1 MNIYRKRL
9 LWKVL
14 LLIFAVVIGL
24 GSLIYTHDLVSRLKE
39 EEKKKAEQWADAT
52 RMLVTSDD
60 FEFLF
65 SIIED
70 NTTVPVI
77 LIDNDEKIISHR
89 NIPESVASDNLSLRR
104 ELERMRKRN
113 QPISIELADGVFN
126 YLYFRESSLLRQ
138 LKVYPYVQLAVILL
152 FTAVAYVAFSS
163 SRMAEQNQ
171 VWVGLSRETAHQL
184 GTPTSSL
191 SAWSEIISSRYPG
204 TDIAEELPADV
215 DRLLRVTE
223 RFSLIGS
230 KPKLQPEN
238 LPVLAEMTA
247 AYLRKRIA
255 STVELTVLNETTGCT
270 AVPLNPVLLGWVIEN
285 LVKNSADAM
294 KGSGKITV
302 RLSETVR
309 EAFIDVDDTGKG
321 IPRKDFKTIFKPGYT
336 TRERGWGLGLSLSKR
351 IIEEY
356 HKGRIFVLRSEP
368 GMGTCMRIILKKQG
382 ISFKLK

>member
-1 MNIYRKRL
+1 MNCYRKRL

-14 LLIFAVVIGL
+14 LLVFAVVIGL

-39 EEKKKAEQWADAT
+39 EERKKAEQWAEAT
-52 RMLVTSDD
+52 RRLVTSDD

-77 LIDNDEKIISHR
+77 LIDQEHNIISHR
-89 NIPESVASDNLSLRR
+89 NIPPAVSSDINALMR
-104 ELERMRKRN
+104 ELGRMENRN
-113 QPISIELADGVFN
+113 EPISIELPNGIVN

-138 LKVYPYVQLAVILL
+138 LRIYPYVQLAVILL
-152 FTAVAYVAFSS
+152 FTGVAYVAFSS

-204 TDIAEELPADV
+204 TDIAEELPVDV
-215 DRLLRVTE
+215 ERLLRVTE

-230 KPKLQPEN
+230 KPKLQPAD
-238 LPVLAEMTA
+238 LPSLAETTA

-255 STVELTVLNETTGCT
+255 STAEISVLNETTNCS
-270 AVPLNPVLLGWVIEN
+270 AVPFNPVLLGWVIEN

-294 KGSGKITV
+294 KGSGKIV
-302 RLSETVR
+302 IRLTESKH
-309 EAFIDVDDTGKG
+309 EAIIDVDDSGKG

-356 HKGRIFVLRSEP
+356 HKGKIFVLRSEP
-368 GMGTCMRIILKKQG
+368 GMGSCMRIILKKA
-382 ISFKLK
+382 SH

>member
-9 LWKVL
+9 LWKIL
-14 LLIFAVVIGL
+14 LFIFAVFIGL
-24 GSLIYTHDLVSRLKE
+24 GSLFYTHALVDRLKE
-39 EEKKKAEQWADAT
+39 EERKKAEQWAEAT
-52 RMLVTSDD
+52 RRLVTSDD

-77 LIDNDEKIISHR
+77 LIDQEDNIISHR
-89 NIPESVASDNLSLRR
+89 NLPPTISSDTTALVR
-104 ELERMRKRN
+104 ELKRMEKWN
-113 QPISIELADGVFN
+113 DPITVELPNGIFN
-126 YLYFRESSLLRQ
+126 YLYYRESTILRQ
-138 LKVYPYVQLAVILL
+138 LRIYPYVQLAVMLL
-152 FTAVAYVAFSS
+152 FIVVAYVAFSA

-215 DRLLRVTE
+215 ERLSRVAE

-230 KPKLQPEN
+230 KPRLQPDD
-238 LPVLAEMTA
+238 LPALAETTA
-247 AYLRKRIA
+247 GYLRKRIA
-255 STVELTVLNETTGCT
+255 STIELRVINETTGCS
-270 AVPLNPVLLGWVIEN
+270 AVSCNPVLLGWVIEN

-294 KGSGKITV
+294 KGSGMITV
-302 RLSETVR
+302 RLSESSA
-309 EAFIDVDDTGKG
+309 EAFIDVEDNGKG

-351 IIEEY
+351 IVEEY
-356 HKGRIFVLRSEP
+356 HKGKIFVMHSEP
-368 GMGTCMRIILKKQG
+368 GHGSCMRIILKK
-382 ISFKLK
+382 

>member
-14 LLIFAVVIGL
+14 LLVFAVVIGL
-24 GSLIYTHDLVSRLKE
+24 GSLIYTHDLVNRLKE
-39 EEKKKAEQWADAT
+39 EERKKAEQWAEAT
-52 RMLVTSDD
+52 RRLVTSDD

-77 LIDNDEKIISHR
+77 LIDQEHNIISHR
-89 NIPESVASDNLSLRR
+89 NIPPAVSSDINALMR
-104 ELERMRKRN
+104 ELGRMENRN
-113 QPISIELADGVFN
+113 EPISIELPNGIVN
-126 YLYFRESSLLRQ
+126 YLYYRESTLLRQ
-138 LKVYPYVQLAVILL
+138 LRIYPYVQLAVILL
-152 FTAVAYVAFSS
+152 FTGVAYVAFSS

-204 TDIAEELPADV
+204 TDIAEELPVDV
-215 DRLLRVTE
+215 ERLLRVTE

-230 KPKLQPEN
+230 KPKLQPED
-238 LPVLAEMTA
+238 LPSLAETTA

-255 STVELTVLNETTGCT
+255 STAELSVLNETTSCN
-270 AVPLNPVLLGWVIEN
+270 AVPFNPVLLGWVIEN

-294 KGSGKITV
+294 KGSGKIV
-302 RLSETVR
+302 IRLTETKSE
-309 EAFIDVDDTGKG
+309 AIIDVDDSGKG

-356 HKGRIFVLRSEP
+356 HKGKIFVLRSEP
-368 GMGTCMRIILKKQG
+368 GMGSCMRISLKKA
-382 ISFKLK
+382 SH

>member
-14 LLIFAVVIGL
+14 LLFFAVIIGL
-24 GSLIYTHDLVSRLKE
+24 GSLIYTHDLVDRLKE
-39 EEKKKAEQWADAT
+39 EERKKAEQWAEAT
-52 RMLVTSDD
+52 RRLVTSDD

-77 LIDNDEKIISHR
+77 LIDEEESIISQR
-89 NIPESVASDNLSLRR
+89 NLPAAMSTDTLAMVR
-104 ELERMRKRN
+104 ELKRMAKRN
-113 QPISIELADGVFN
+113 DPISIELPNGIVN
-126 YLYFRESSLLRQ
+126 QLYFRESILLRQ
-138 LKVYPYVQLAVILL
+138 LRVYPYIQLAVILL
-152 FTAVAYVAFSS
+152 FIGMAYVAFSA

-204 TDIAEELPADV
+204 SDIAEELPADV
-215 DRLLRVTE
+215 ERLSRVAE

-230 KPKLQPEN
+230 KPKLQPGD
-238 LPVLAEMTA
+238 LPGAVSTTA
-247 AYLRKRIA
+247 AYLQKRIA
-255 STVELTVLNETTGCT
+255 STIDLRVRNETTGCSGVPFN
-270 AVPLNPVLLGWVIEN
+270 AVLFGWVIEN

-294 KGSGKITV
+294 KGSGIITI
-302 RLSETVR
+302 RITETGSEAV
-309 EAFIDVDDTGKG
+309 IDVEDTGKG

-368 GMGTCMRIILKKQG
+368 GHGSCMRIILKKRD
-382 ISFKLK
+382 

>member
-14 LLIFAVVIGL
+14 LLMFAVVIGL
-24 GSLIYTHDLVSRLKE
+24 GSLIYTHDLVDRLKE
-39 EEKKKAEQWADAT
+39 EERKKAEQWAEAT
-52 RMLVTSDD
+52 RRLVISDD

-77 LIDNDEKIISHR
+77 LIDEEESIISQR
-89 NIPESVASDNLSLRR
+89 NLPAALATDTLGMVR
-104 ELERMRKRN
+104 ELKKMAKRN
-113 QPISIELADGVFN
+113 DPISIELPNGIVN
-126 YLYFRESSLLRQ
+126 HLYYRESILLRQ
-138 LKVYPYVQLAVILL
+138 LRVYPYVQFAVILL
-152 FTAVAYVAFSS
+152 FIVVAYVAFSA

-215 DRLLRVTE
+215 ERLSRVAE

-230 KPKLQPEN
+230 KPKLVPGN
-238 LPVLAEMTA
+238 LPDLAVTTA

-255 STVELTVLNETTGCT
+255 STINLEVKDDTGNCNE
-270 AVPLNPVLLGWVIEN
+270 VPFNSVLLGWVIEN

-294 KGSGKITV
+294 KGTGQITI
-302 RLSETVR
+302 RLTENDH
-309 EAFIDVDDTGKG
+309 EAFIDVEDSGKG
-321 IPRKDFKTIFKPGYT
+321 VPRKDFKTIFKPGYT

-351 IIEEY
+351 IVEEY
-356 HKGRIFVLRSEP
+356 HKGKIFVLHSEP
-368 GMGTCMRIILKKQG
+368 GHGCVMRIVLKKQG
-382 ISFKLK
+382 

>member
-1 MNIYRKRL
+1 MDIYRKKL
-9 LWKVL
+9 IWKLL

-24 GSLIYTHDLVSRLKE
+24 GSLIYTQQLVAKLKQ
-39 EEKKKAEQWADAT
+39 EEKKKAEQWAEAT
-52 RMLVTSDD
+52 KRLVTSDD

-65 SIIED
+65 RIIED

-77 LIDNDEKIISHR
+77 LTDGTKTIISHR
-89 NIPESVASDNLSLRR
+89 NIPAGIASDTISLQR
-104 ELERMRKRN
+104 ELSRMEKRN
-113 QPISIELADGVFN
+113 EPITVELGDGIAN
-126 YLYFRESSLLRQ
+126 YLYYRESILLRQ
-138 LKVYPYVQLAVILL
+138 LRIYPYVQLGVILL
-152 FTAVAYVAFSS
+152 FIAVAYVAFSS

-215 DRLLRVTE
+215 ERLVRVTE

-230 KPKLQPEN
+230 KPRLHPSD
-238 LPVLAEMTA
+238 LPALAETTA
-247 AYLRKRIA
+247 GYLRKRIA
-255 STVELTVLNETTGCT
+255 STIGLRVENNTSSCG
-270 AVPLNPVLLGWVIEN
+270 AVPLNAVLLGWVIEN

-294 KGSGKITV
+294 KGSGTITITI
-302 RLSETVR
+302 SENER
-309 EAFIDVDDTGKG
+309 EAYIDVEDTGKG
-321 IPRKDFKTIFKPGYT
+321 IPRKDFKTIFKPGYS

-356 HKGRIFVLRSEP
+356 HGGRIFVLRSDP
-368 GMGTCMRIILKKQG
+368 GNGCTMRVILNK
-382 ISFKLK
+382 

>member
-9 LWKVL
+9 LWKIL
-14 LLIFAVVIGL
+14 LFIFAVFIGL
-24 GSLIYTHDLVSRLKE
+24 GSLFYTHALVDRLKE
-39 EEKKKAEQWADAT
+39 EERKKAEQWAEAT
-52 RMLVTSDD
+52 RRLVSSDD

-77 LIDNDEKIISHR
+77 LIDQEDNIISHR
-89 NIPESVASDNLSLRR
+89 NLPPTISSDTTALVR
-104 ELERMRKRN
+104 ELKRMEKWN
-113 QPISIELADGVFN
+113 DPITVELPNGIFN
-126 YLYFRESSLLRQ
+126 YLYYRESTILRQ
-138 LKVYPYVQLAVILL
+138 LRIYPYVQLAVMLL
-152 FTAVAYVAFSS
+152 FIVVAYVAFSA

-215 DRLLRVTE
+215 ERLSRVAE

-230 KPKLQPEN
+230 KPRLQPDD
-238 LPVLAEMTA
+238 LPALAETTA
-247 AYLRKRIA
+247 GYLRKRIA
-255 STVELTVLNETTGCT
+255 STIELRVINETTGCQ
-270 AVPLNPVLLGWVIEN
+270 AVSFNPVLLGWVMEN

-294 KGSGKITV
+294 KGSGMITI
-302 RLSETVR
+302 RLSESSS
-309 EAFIDVDDTGKG
+309 EAFIDVEDNGKG

-351 IIEEY
+351 IVEEY
-356 HKGRIFVLRSEP
+356 HKGKIFVMHSEP
-368 GMGTCMRIILKKQG
+368 GHGSCMRIVLKK
-382 ISFKLK
+382 KYLT

>member
-14 LLIFAVVIGL
+14 LLVFAVVIGL
-24 GSLIYTHDLVSRLKE
+24 GSLFYTHDLVTRLKE
-39 EEKKKAEQWADAT
+39 EERKKAEQWAEAT
-52 RMLVTSDD
+52 RRLVTSDD

-77 LIDNDEKIISHR
+77 LIDQEHNIISHR
-89 NIPESVASDNLSLRR
+89 NIPNAISSDVNSLMR
-104 ELERMRKRN
+104 ELGRMEKRN
-113 QPISIELADGVFN
+113 EPISIELSGGVFN
-126 YLYFRESSLLRQ
+126 YLYYRESNLLRQ
-138 LKVYPYVQLAVILL
+138 LRVYPYVQLAVILL
-152 FTAVAYVAFSS
+152 FIGVAYVAFSS

-215 DRLLRVTE
+215 ERLVRVAE

-230 KPKLQPEN
+230 KPKLHPEN
-238 LPVLAEMTA
+238 LPALAETTA
-247 AYLRKRIA
+247 SYLRKRIA
-255 STVELTVLNETTGCT
+255 STVELTVVDETGGCT
-270 AVPLNPVLLGWVIEN
+270 AVPFNPVLLGWVIEN

-294 KGSGKITV
+294 KGSGKINI
-302 RLSETVR
+302 RLTETPA
-309 EAFIDVDDTGKG
+309 EAVIDVDDTGKG

-356 HKGRIFVLRSEP
+356 HKGKIFVLRSEP
-368 GMGTCMRIILKKQG
+368 GLGSCMRIILKK
-382 ISFKLK
+382 

>member
-14 LLIFAVVIGL
+14 LLVFAVVIGL

-39 EEKKKAEQWADAT
+39 EERKKAEQWAEAT
-52 RMLVTSDD
+52 RRLDTSDD
-60 FEFLF
+60 FEFHI

-77 LIDNDEKIISHR
+77 LIDQEHNIISHR
-89 NIPESVASDNLSLRR
+89 NIPPAVSSDINALMR
-104 ELERMRKRN
+104 ELGRMENRN
-113 QPISIELADGVFN
+113 EPISIELPNGIVN

-138 LKVYPYVQLAVILL
+138 LRIYPYVQLAVILL
-152 FTAVAYVAFSS
+152 FTGVAYVAFSS

-204 TDIAEELPADV
+204 TDIAEELPVDV
-215 DRLLRVTE
+215 ERLLRVTE

-230 KPKLQPEN
+230 KPKLQPDD
-238 LPVLAEMTA
+238 LPSLAETTA

-255 STVELTVLNETTGCT
+255 STAELSVLNETTNCS
-270 AVPLNPVLLGWVIEN
+270 AVPFNPVLLGWVIEN

-294 KGSGKITV
+294 KGSGKIV
-302 RLSETVR
+302 IRLSESKS
-309 EAFIDVDDTGKG
+309 EAFIDVDDSGKG

-356 HKGRIFVLRSEP
+356 HKGKIFVLRSEP
-368 GMGTCMRIILKKQG
+368 GMGSCMRIILKKAG
-382 ISFKLK
+382 H

>member
-1 MNIYRKRL
+1 

-14 LLIFAVVIGL
+14 LLVFAVVIGL

-39 EEKKKAEQWADAT
+39 EERKKAEQWAEAT
-52 RMLVTSDD
+52 RRLVTSDD

-77 LIDNDEKIISHR
+77 LIDQEHNIISHR
-89 NIPESVASDNLSLRR
+89 NIPPAVSSDINALMR
-104 ELERMRKRN
+104 ELGRMENRN
-113 QPISIELADGVFN
+113 EPISIELPNGIVN

-138 LKVYPYVQLAVILL
+138 LRIYPYVQLAVILL
-152 FTAVAYVAFSS
+152 FTGVAYVAFSS

-204 TDIAEELPADV
+204 TDIAEELPVDV
-215 DRLLRVTE
+215 ERLLRVTE

-230 KPKLQPEN
+230 KPRLQPDD
-238 LPVLAEMTA
+238 LPSLAETTA

-255 STVELTVLNETTGCT
+255 STAELSVLNETTNCS
-270 AVPLNPVLLGWVIEN
+270 AVPFNPVLLGWVIEN

-294 KGSGKITV
+294 KGSGKIV
-302 RLSETVR
+302 IRLTESKSE
-309 EAFIDVDDTGKG
+309 AIIDVDDSGKG

-356 HKGRIFVLRSEP
+356 HKGKIFVLRSEP
-368 GMGTCMRIILKKQG
+368 GMGSCMRIILKKAG
-382 ISFKLK
+382 H

>member
-14 LLIFAVVIGL
+14 LLVFAVVIGL

-39 EEKKKAEQWADAT
+39 EERKKAEQWAEAT
-52 RMLVTSDD
+52 RRLVTSDD

-77 LIDNDEKIISHR
+77 LIDQEHNIISHR
-89 NIPESVASDNLSLRR
+89 NIPPAVSSDINALMR
-104 ELERMRKRN
+104 ELGRMENRN
-113 QPISIELADGVFN
+113 EPISIELPNGIVN

-138 LKVYPYVQLAVILL
+138 LRIYPYVQLAVILL
-152 FTAVAYVAFSS
+152 FTGVAYVAFSS

-204 TDIAEELPADV
+204 TDIAEELPVDV
-215 DRLLRVTE
+215 ERLLRVTE

-230 KPKLQPEN
+230 KPRLQPAD
-238 LPVLAEMTA
+238 LPSLAETTA

-255 STVELTVLNETTGCT
+255 STAELSVLNETTNCS
-270 AVPLNPVLLGWVIEN
+270 AVPFNPVLLGWVIEN

-294 KGSGKITV
+294 KGSGKIV
-302 RLSETVR
+302 IRLTESKSE
-309 EAFIDVDDTGKG
+309 AIIDVDDSGKG

-356 HKGRIFVLRSEP
+356 HKGKIFVLRSEP
-368 GMGTCMRIILKKQG
+368 GMGSCMRIILKKA
-382 ISFKLK
+382 SH

>member
-1 MNIYRKRL
+1 MDIYRKRL

-24 GSLIYTHDLVSRLKE
+24 GSLFYTHDLVDRLKE
-39 EEKKKAEQWADAT
+39 EERKKAEQWAEAT
-52 RMLVTSDD
+52 RRLVTSDD

-65 SIIED
+65 RIIED

-77 LIDNDEKIISHR
+77 LIDEEESILSHR
-89 NIPESVASDNLSLRR
+89 NLPSSLATDTLALVR
-104 ELERMRKRN
+104 ELKRMAKRN
-113 QPISIELADGVFN
+113 EPISIELPNGIVN
-126 YLYFRESSLLRQ
+126 HLYYRESTLLRQ
-138 LKVYPYVQLAVILL
+138 LRIYPYVQIAVILL
-152 FTAVAYVAFSS
+152 FILVAYVAFSA

-204 TDIAEELPADV
+204 TDIAEELSADV
-215 DRLLRVTE
+215 ERLSRVAE

-230 KPKLQPEN
+230 KPKLLSDN
-238 LPVLAEMTA
+238 LPALAEDAA

-255 STVELTVLNETTGCT
+255 STIDLKVRNETTGCSSI
-270 AVPLNPVLLGWVIEN
+270 PLNPILLGWVIEN

-294 KGSGKITV
+294 KGSGEITI
-302 RLSETVR
+302 RLTESDT
-309 EAFIDVDDTGKG
+309 EAFVDVEDTGKG

-351 IIEEY
+351 IVEEY
-356 HKGRIFVLRSEP
+356 HKGKIFVLRSEP
-368 GMGTCMRIILKKQG
+368 GHGSCMRIILKKNR
-382 ISFKLK
+382 

>member
-14 LLIFAVVIGL
+14 LLAFAVVIGL

-39 EEKKKAEQWADAT
+39 EERKKAEQWAEAT
-52 RMLVTSDD
+52 RRLVTSDD

-77 LIDNDEKIISHR
+77 LIDQEHNIISHR
-89 NIPESVASDNLSLRR
+89 NIPSSISSDMSSLMR
-104 ELERMRKRN
+104 ELGRMERRN
-113 QPISIELADGVFN
+113 EPISIELPNGIVN
-126 YLYFRESSLLRQ
+126 YLFYRESTLLRQ
-138 LKVYPYVQLAVILL
+138 LRIYPYVQLAVILL
-152 FTAVAYVAFSS
+152 FIGVAYVAFSS

-204 TDIAEELPADV
+204 TDIAEEMPADV
-215 DRLLRVTE
+215 ERLMRVTE

-230 KPKLQPEN
+230 KPRLQPED
-238 LPVLAEMTA
+238 LPALAETTA

-255 STVELTVLNETTGCT
+255 STVELSVLNETTGCK
-270 AVPLNPVLLGWVIEN
+270 AVPFNPVLLGWVIEN

-294 KGSGKITV
+294 KGSGKIV
-302 RLSETVR
+302 IRLTETAG
-309 EAFIDVDDTGKG
+309 EAVIDVDDSGKG

-356 HKGRIFVLRSEP
+356 HKGKIFVLRSEP
-368 GMGTCMRIILKKQG
+368 GMGSCMRIILKK
-382 ISFKLK
+382 

>member
-24 GSLIYTHDLVSRLKE
+24 GSLIYTNDLVSRLKE
-39 EEKKKAEQWADAT
+39 EEKKKAEQWAEAT
-52 RMLVTSDD
+52 RRLVTSDD

-89 NIPESVASDNLSLRR
+89 NIPSGVASDNSSLRR
-104 ELERMRKRN
+104 ELEKMRKRN
-113 QPISIELADGVFN
+113 EPISIELADGVFN
-126 YLYFRESSLLRQ
+126 YLYYRESSLLRQ
-138 LKVYPYVQLAVILL
+138 LRIYPYVQLAVILL

-191 SAWSEIISSRYPG
+191 SAWSEIICSRYPG

-238 LPVLAEMTA
+238 LPALAEMTA

-270 AVPLNPVLLGWVIEN
+270 AVPFNPVLLGWVIEN

-302 RLSETVR
+302 RLSETLR

-368 GMGTCMRIILKKQG
+368 GMGSCMRIILKK
-382 ISFKLK
+382 

>member
-1 MNIYRKRL
+1 MDIYRKRL

-24 GSLIYTHDLVSRLKE
+24 GSLFYTHDLVDRLKE
-39 EEKKKAEQWADAT
+39 EERKKAEQWAEAT
-52 RMLVTSDD
+52 RRLVTSDD

-65 SIIED
+65 RIIED

-77 LIDNDEKIISHR
+77 LIDEEESILSHR
-89 NIPESVASDNLSLRR
+89 NLPSSLATDTLALVR
-104 ELERMRKRN
+104 ELKRMAKRN
-113 QPISIELADGVFN
+113 EPISIELPNGIVN
-126 YLYFRESSLLRQ
+126 HLYYRESTLLRQ
-138 LKVYPYVQLAVILL
+138 LRIYPYVQIAVILMSIL
-152 FTAVAYVAFSS
+152 VAYVAFSA

-204 TDIAEELPADV
+204 TDIAEELSADV
-215 DRLLRVTE
+215 ERLSRVAE

-230 KPKLQPEN
+230 KPKLLSDN
-238 LPVLAEMTA
+238 LPALAEDAA

-255 STVELTVLNETTGCT
+255 STIDLRVRNETTGCSSI
-270 AVPLNPVLLGWVIEN
+270 PLNPILLGWVIEN

-294 KGSGKITV
+294 KGSGEITI
-302 RLSETVR
+302 RLTESDT
-309 EAFIDVDDTGKG
+309 EAFVDVEDTGKG

-356 HKGRIFVLRSEP
+356 HKGKIFVLRSEP
-368 GMGTCMRIILKKQG
+368 GHGSCMRIILKKNR
-382 ISFKLK
+382 

>member
-1 MNIYRKRL
+1 MDIYRKRL

-24 GSLIYTHDLVSRLKE
+24 GSLFYTHDLVDRLKE
-39 EEKKKAEQWADAT
+39 EERKKAEQWAEAT
-52 RMLVTSDD
+52 RRLVTSDD

-65 SIIED
+65 RIIED

-77 LIDNDEKIISHR
+77 LIDEEESILSHR
-89 NIPESVASDNLSLRR
+89 NLPSSLATDTLALVR
-104 ELERMRKRN
+104 ELKRMAKRN
-113 QPISIELADGVFN
+113 EPISIELPNGIVN
-126 YLYFRESSLLRQ
+126 HLYYRESTLLRQ
-138 LKVYPYVQLAVILL
+138 LRIYPYVQIAVILL
-152 FTAVAYVAFSS
+152 FILVAYVAFSA

-204 TDIAEELPADV
+204 TDIAEELSADV
-215 DRLLRVTE
+215 ERLSRVAE

-230 KPKLQPEN
+230 KPKLLSDN
-238 LPVLAEMTA
+238 LPALAEDAA

-255 STVELTVLNETTGCT
+255 STIDLRVRNETTGCS
-270 AVPLNPVLLGWVIEN
+270 AIPLNPILLGWVIEN

-294 KGSGKITV
+294 KGSGEITI
-302 RLSETVR
+302 RLTESDT
-309 EAFIDVDDTGKG
+309 EAFVDVEDTGKG

-351 IIEEY
+351 IVEEY
-356 HKGRIFVLRSEP
+356 HKGKIFVLRSEP
-368 GMGTCMRIILKKQG
+368 GHGSCMRIILKKNR
-382 ISFKLK
+382 

>member
-14 LLIFAVVIGL
+14 LLVFAVVIGL

-39 EEKKKAEQWADAT
+39 EERKKAEQWAEAT
-52 RMLVTSDD
+52 RRLVTSDD

-77 LIDNDEKIISHR
+77 LIDQEHNIISHR
-89 NIPESVASDNLSLRR
+89 NIPPAVSSDINALMR
-104 ELERMRKRN
+104 ELGRMENRN
-113 QPISIELADGVFN
+113 APISIELPNGIVN

-138 LKVYPYVQLAVILL
+138 LRIYPYVQLAVILL
-152 FTAVAYVAFSS
+152 FTGVAYVAFSS

-204 TDIAEELPADV
+204 TDIAEELPVDV
-215 DRLLRVTE
+215 ERLLRVTE

-230 KPKLQPEN
+230 KPRLQPDD
-238 LPVLAEMTA
+238 LPSLAETTA

-255 STVELTVLNETTGCT
+255 STAELSVLNETTNCS
-270 AVPLNPVLLGWVIEN
+270 AVPFNPVLLGWVIEN

-294 KGSGKITV
+294 KGSGKIV
-302 RLSETVR
+302 IRLTESKSE
-309 EAFIDVDDTGKG
+309 AIIDVDDSGKG

-356 HKGRIFVLRSEP
+356 HKGKIFVLRSEP
-368 GMGTCMRIILKKQG
+368 GMGSCMRIILKKAG
-382 ISFKLK
+382 H

>member
-1 MNIYRKRL
+1 
-9 LWKVL
+9 L

-39 EEKKKAEQWADAT
+39 EERKKAEQWAEAT
-52 RMLVTSDD
+52 RRLVTSDD

-89 NIPESVASDNLSLRR
+89 NIPSGVASDNASLRR

-113 QPISIELADGVFN
+113 EPISIELADGVFN

-138 LKVYPYVQLAVILL
+138 LRIYPYVQLAVILL
-152 FTAVAYVAFSS
+152 FIAVAYVAFSS

-191 SAWSEIISSRYPG
+191 SAWSEIICSRYPG

-215 DRLLRVTE
+215 DRLMRVTE

-230 KPKLQPEN
+230 KPKLHPEN
-238 LPVLAEMTA
+238 LPALAEMTA

-255 STVELTVLNETTGCT
+255 STVELSVLNETTRCT
-270 AVPLNPVLLGWVIEN
+270 AVPFNPVLLGWVIEN

-294 KGSGKITV
+294 KGSGKIIV
-302 RLSETVR
+302 RLSETIR

-368 GMGTCMRIILKKQG
+368 GLGSCMRIILKK
-382 ISFKLK
+382 

>member
-1 MNIYRKRL
+1 MDIYRKRL

-24 GSLIYTHDLVSRLKE
+24 GSLFYTHDLVDRLKE
-39 EEKKKAEQWADAT
+39 EERKKAEQWAEAT
-52 RMLVTSDD
+52 RRLVTSDD

-65 SIIED
+65 RIIED

-77 LIDNDEKIISHR
+77 LIDEEESILSHR
-89 NIPESVASDNLSLRR
+89 NLPSSLATDTLALVR
-104 ELERMRKRN
+104 ELKRMAKRN
-113 QPISIELADGVFN
+113 EPISIELPNGIVN
-126 YLYFRESSLLRQ
+126 HLYYRESTLLRQ
-138 LKVYPYVQLAVILL
+138 LRIYPYVQIAVILMFIL
-152 FTAVAYVAFSS
+152 VAYVAFSA

-204 TDIAEELPADV
+204 TDIAEELSADV
-215 DRLLRVTE
+215 ERLSRVAE

-230 KPKLQPEN
+230 KPKLLSDN
-238 LPVLAEMTA
+238 LPALAEDAA

-255 STVELTVLNETTGCT
+255 STIDLRVRNETTGCSSI
-270 AVPLNPVLLGWVIEN
+270 PLNPILLGWVIEN

-294 KGSGKITV
+294 KGSGEITI
-302 RLSETVR
+302 RLTESDT
-309 EAFIDVDDTGKG
+309 EAFVDVEDTGKG

-351 IIEEY
+351 IVEEY
-356 HKGRIFVLRSEP
+356 HKGKIFVLRSEP
-368 GMGTCMRIILKKQG
+368 GHGSCMRIILKKNR
-382 ISFKLK
+382 

>member
-14 LLIFAVVIGL
+14 LLVFAVVIGL
-24 GSLIYTHDLVSRLKE
+24 GSLFYTHDLVTRLKE
-39 EEKKKAEQWADAT
+39 EERKKAEQWAEAT
-52 RMLVTSDD
+52 RRLVTSDD

-77 LIDNDEKIISHR
+77 LIDQEHNIISHR
-89 NIPESVASDNLSLRR
+89 NIPSVISSDVSSLVR
-104 ELERMRKRN
+104 ELGHMENRN
-113 QPISIELADGVFN
+113 EPISIELSDGVFN
-126 YLYFRESSLLRQ
+126 YLYYRESTLLRQ
-138 LKVYPYVQLAVILL
+138 LRIYPYVQLAVILL
-152 FTAVAYVAFSS
+152 FIAVAYVAFSS
-163 SRMAEQNQ
+163 SRSAEQNQ

-215 DRLLRVTE
+215 ERLVRVSE

-230 KPKLQPEN
+230 KPKLHPED
-238 LPVLAEMTA
+238 LPALAETTS

-255 STVELTVLNETTGCT
+255 STVELTVVNETTGCN
-270 AVPLNPVLLGWVIEN
+270 AVPFNPVLLGWVIEN

-294 KGSGKITV
+294 KGSGKINI
-302 RLSETVR
+302 RLTETTG
-309 EAFIDVDDTGKG
+309 EAVIDVDDTGKG

-356 HKGRIFVLRSEP
+356 HRGKIFVLRSEP
-368 GMGTCMRIILKKQG
+368 GLGSCMRIILNK
-382 ISFKLK
+382 

>member
-14 LLIFAVVIGL
+14 LLVFAVVIGL

-39 EEKKKAEQWADAT
+39 EERKKAEQWAEAT
-52 RMLVTSDD
+52 RRLVTSDD

-77 LIDNDEKIISHR
+77 LIDQEHNIISHR
-89 NIPESVASDNLSLRR
+89 NIPPAVSSDINALMR
-104 ELERMRKRN
+104 ELGRMENRN
-113 QPISIELADGVFN
+113 APISIELPNGIVN

-138 LKVYPYVQLAVILL
+138 LRIYPYVQLAVILL
-152 FTAVAYVAFSS
+152 FTGVAYVAFSS

-204 TDIAEELPADV
+204 TDIAEELPVDV
-215 DRLLRVTE
+215 ERLLRVTE

-230 KPKLQPEN
+230 KPRLQPDD
-238 LPVLAEMTA
+238 LPSLAETTA
-247 AYLRKRIA
+247 AYMRKRIA
-255 STVELTVLNETTGCT
+255 STAELSVLNETTNCS
-270 AVPLNPVLLGWVIEN
+270 AVPFNPVLLGWVIEN

-294 KGSGKITV
+294 KGSGKIV
-302 RLSETVR
+302 IRLSESKS
-309 EAFIDVDDTGKG
+309 EAFIDVDDSGKG

-356 HKGRIFVLRSEP
+356 HKGKIFVLRSEP
-368 GMGTCMRIILKKQG
+368 GMGSCMRIILKKAG
-382 ISFKLK
+382 H

>member
-14 LLIFAVVIGL
+14 LLVFAVVIGL

-39 EEKKKAEQWADAT
+39 EEKKKAEQWAEAT
-52 RMLVTSDD
+52 RRLVTSDD

-77 LIDNDEKIISHR
+77 LIDQEHNIISHR
-89 NIPESVASDNLSLRR
+89 NIPPAVSSDINALMRELGRR
-104 ELERMRKRN
+104 ENRN
-113 QPISIELADGVFN
+113 EPISIELPNGIVN

-138 LKVYPYVQLAVILL
+138 LRIYPYVQLAVILL
-152 FTAVAYVAFSS
+152 FTGVAYVAFSS

-204 TDIAEELPADV
+204 TDIAEELPVDV
-215 DRLLRVTE
+215 ERLLRVTE

-230 KPKLQPEN
+230 KPKLQPAD
-238 LPVLAEMTA
+238 LPSLAETTA

-255 STVELTVLNETTGCT
+255 STAELSVLNETTNCS
-270 AVPLNPVLLGWVIEN
+270 AVPFNPVLLGWVIEN

-294 KGSGKITV
+294 KGSGKIV
-302 RLSETVR
+302 IRLTESKH
-309 EAFIDVDDTGKG
+309 EAIIDVDDSGKG

-356 HKGRIFVLRSEP
+356 HKGKIFVLRSEP
-368 GMGTCMRIILKKQG
+368 GMGSCMRIILKKA
-382 ISFKLK
+382 SH

>member
-14 LLIFAVVIGL
+14 LLMFAVVIGL
-24 GSLIYTHDLVSRLKE
+24 GSLIYTHDLVDRLKE
-39 EEKKKAEQWADAT
+39 EERKKAEQWAEAT
-52 RMLVTSDD
+52 RRLVISDD

-77 LIDNDEKIISHR
+77 LIDEEESIISQR
-89 NIPESVASDNLSLRR
+89 NLPAALATDTLGMVR
-104 ELERMRKRN
+104 ELKKMAKRN
-113 QPISIELADGVFN
+113 DPISIELPNGIVN
-126 YLYFRESSLLRQ
+126 QLYYRESTLLRQ
-138 LKVYPYVQLAVILL
+138 LRVYPYVQFAVILL
-152 FTAVAYVAFSS
+152 FIVVAYVAFSS

-215 DRLLRVTE
+215 ERLSRVAE

-230 KPKLQPEN
+230 KPKLLPDN
-238 LPVLAEMTA
+238 LPELAVTTA

-255 STVELTVLNETTGCT
+255 STINLEVKDESVNCKE
-270 AVPLNPVLLGWVIEN
+270 VPFNSVLLGWVIEN

-294 KGSGKITV
+294 KGTGQITIM
-302 RLSETVR
+302 LTENEH
-309 EAFIDVDDTGKG
+309 EAFIDVEDTGKG
-321 IPRKDFKTIFKPGYT
+321 IPRKDFKTVFKPGYT

-351 IIEEY
+351 IVEEY
-356 HKGRIFVLRSEP
+356 HKGKIFVLRSEP
-368 GMGTCMRIILKKQG
+368 GHGCCMRIVLKKQA
-382 ISFKLK
+382 

>member
-14 LLIFAVVIGL
+14 LLVFAVVIGL
-24 GSLIYTHDLVSRLKE
+24 GSLIYTHKLVSRLKE
-39 EEKKKAEQWADAT
+39 EEKKKAEQWAEAT
-52 RMLVTSDD
+52 RRLVTSDD

-77 LIDNDEKIISHR
+77 LIDEEHNIISHR
-89 NIPESVASDNLSLRR
+89 NIPSAISSDITSLMR
-104 ELERMRKRN
+104 ELGRMENRN
-113 QPISIELADGVFN
+113 EPISIELPNGIVN
-126 YLYFRESSLLRQ
+126 YLYYRESTLLRQ
-138 LKVYPYVQLAVILL
+138 LRIYPYVQLAVILL
-152 FTAVAYVAFSS
+152 FIGVAYVAFSS

-215 DRLLRVTE
+215 ERLLRVAE

-230 KPKLQPEN
+230 KPKLQPKD
-238 LPVLAEMTA
+238 LPSLAEMTA
-247 AYLRKRIA
+247 AYMRKRIA
-255 STVELTVLNETTGCT
+255 STVELSVLNETSSCNT
-270 AVPLNPVLLGWVIEN
+270 VPFNPVLLGWVIEN

-294 KGSGKITV
+294 KGSGKIV
-302 RLSETVR
+302 IRLTETKA
-309 EAFIDVDDTGKG
+309 EAIIDVDDTGKG

-356 HKGRIFVLRSEP
+356 HKGKIFVLRSEP
-368 GMGTCMRIILKKQG
+368 GMGSCMRIILKKTRH
-382 ISFKLK
+382 